1 MRIKKII
8 ESFIPH
14 GILEL
19 SRNHLT
25 KNIFNAFRVKSFKKI
40 VPCEN
45 SCLIMEFTPFHGE
58 NFPSLTKYLLDLGY
72 NADIVYRK
80 PLKEKCH
87 SNRNDLGL
95 FSCFSGNE
103 RVRIKTLSSMDMN
116 LLLRSAA
123 AALYKHIIIVTF
135 SDYMKNSHFYGV
147 DFFKLK
153 PVCMMHYPDISN
165 DYFKTN
171 KIISPVKMDCFDRKP
186 PFAVSMHYFG
196 DFPKKD
202 KFKITTFVILN
213 AKDLPRRNIYLLFF
227 ACDKLYKK
235 GITNF
240 TVKVLGDGLPVPE
253 RFHNNFEVFGF
264 LDYQNMFK
272 EISSSDFFLAL
283 IDQAS
288 VEYTNR
294 ASGSYGLSYGF
305 KKPIILHRKFSCA
318 PGFTDENSILYND
331 NDDLSDAMEKCINMS
346 NDDYSSLVSSLEIS
360 ERKLYETSLNNLR
373 EALEAPVQYVSYDKL
388 INI

>member
-1 MRIKKII
+1 MGIKLLL

-14 GILEL
+14 GLHEL
-19 SRNHLT
+19 SRKHLT
-25 KNIFNAFRVKSFKKI
+25 KNIFNAFRIKFFKKI
-40 VPCEN
+40 ITREN
-45 SCLIMEFTPFHGE
+45 SCCIIEFTPFHGE

-72 NADIVYRK
+72 NVDVVYRK
-80 PLKEKCH
+80 PLKKKSH
-87 SNRNDLGL
+87 SNRNDLSL
-95 FSCFSGNE
+95 FSCFSGNIK
-103 RVRIKTLSSMDMN
+103 VRIYTLSSMDMN
-116 LLLRSAA
+116 LLLRSSAA
-123 AALYKHIIIVTF
+123 VLYKHILIVTY

-147 DFFKLK
+147 DFTKLN

-171 KIISPVKMDCFDRKP
+171 KIISPVKMDCYDRKP
-186 PFAVSMHYFG
+186 PFMVSMHYFG
-196 DFPKKD
+196 NFLKKD
-202 KFKITTFVILN
+202 KFKTTTFVTLN
-213 AKDLPRRNIYLLFF
+213 AIDLPRRNLYLLFF

-264 LDYQNMFK
+264 LEYLNMFK
-272 EISSSDFFLAL
+272 EISDSNFFLAL

-294 ASGSYGLSYGF
+294 ASGSYGLSYGL
-305 KKPIILHRKFSCA
+305 KKPIILHRKFSYA
-318 PGFTDENSILYND
+318 PSFNDENSILYND
-331 NDDLSDAMEKCINMS
+331 NDELSDAMEKCINMS
-346 NDDYSSLVSSLEIS
+346 NDDYLSLVSSLEIS
-360 ERKLYETSLNNLR
+360 ERKLYETSVNNLR
-373 EALEAPVQYVSYDKL
+373 EALEAPVQYVSYNKL